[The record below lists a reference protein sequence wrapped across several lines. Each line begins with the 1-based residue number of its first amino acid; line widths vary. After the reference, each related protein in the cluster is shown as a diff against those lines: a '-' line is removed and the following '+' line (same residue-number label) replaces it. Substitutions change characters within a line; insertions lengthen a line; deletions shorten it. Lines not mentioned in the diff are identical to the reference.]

1 MTTRD
6 SSILWPV
13 YMNAQAWQDLSAVLD
28 EVFGTEVH
36 AFANA
41 LFYLRSSFLVDY
53 EDGSSTLS
61 PDVAAKVQNR
71 ELISAQVF
79 TVYDETTERLRL
91 NQLGLPL
98 MNPSVVEIPVGTTP
112 TLINSPVHRLT
123 QNIGAFWY
131 SKGKASFIDFI
142 AYCMNYQATM
152 NNLWSQDYQ
161 TFYQESELPVDYV
174 PIWNGG
180 PWFPTTHVRIALG
193 AVVFDSSQLR
203 SLQALFYDIAN
214 YNLVLESITQE
225 FWSSIVDS
233 DTYAR
238 VQDGS
243 LLDTAATGQPLP
255 ANVEGFGF
263 HLSRIEVIQT
273 PLYTITPVSWSAV
286 VIAVND
292 NPISED
298 GGTGATPFIQLDDG
312 SGTGGGTGGGTGTT
326 ADTLLDGSWQL
337 DGTYDLSGTHPI

>member
-152 NNLWSQDYQ
+152 NNLWSQDYE
-161 TFYQESELPVDYV
+161 TFYQESELPTDYV

-180 PWFPTTHVRIALG
+180 PWFPTTHVRISLG
-193 AVVFDSSQLR
+193 SNIFNSSQLR

-225 FWSSIVDS
+225 FWTSVVDS
-233 DTYAR
+233 VTYSQVAS
-238 VQDGS
+238 GAIT
-243 LLDTAATGQPLP
+243 DTAESGTILP
-255 ANVEGFGF
+255 AKVTGFGF
-263 HLSRIEVIQT
+263 HVSRIEVMET
-273 PLYTITPVSWSAV
+273 PLYTIALPTWSVSPVLGLNVSSLSV
-286 VIAVND
+286 
-292 NPISED
+292 SD
-298 GGTGATPFIQLDDG
+298 GTSDPFIQQVEE
-312 SGTGGGTGGGTGTT
+312 S
-326 ADTLLDGSWQL
+326 A
-337 DGTYDLSGTHPI
+337 PPV